1 VQGQSI
7 PETAKLLLLAATAE
21 NYSGHTLAKAI
32 LDYAKD
38 SAIEP
43 EEVSDFQVTPGMGV
57 TAIWNGTTVR
67 KGSRD
72 FIEHT
77 GIDVGVS
84 LQVIIEKLQVQGKT
98 VVIVSKG
105 KEVAG
110 VISIMDAPK
119 QGAREASDALKNIG
133 IESIMVMG
141 DNSKTAEAIAH
152 LVGIERFYA
161 GVLPSGKVEVIREIR
176 TSSTA
181 GIAMVG
187 EGLND
192 SPALTAADVGIAIG
206 SGTDIAIEA
215 GDVVLVKSDIRDVV
229 SAIEIAIKT
238 VDKIKQNLAYAFPY
252 NVVLIPVAAMGF
264 LYPALGGHAMAA
276 SSVSVS
282 ASSLALKRW
291 EAKLLG

>member
-1 VQGQSI
+1 MQGQSI

-67 KGSRD
+67 AGSRD

-77 GIDVGVS
+77 GIDVVVS
-84 LQVIIEKLQVQGKT
+84 LQIIIEKLQVQGKT

-133 IESIMVMG
+133 IESIMVTG

-206 SGTDIAIEA
+206 SGTDIAI
-215 GDVVLVKSDIRDVV
+215 
-229 SAIEIAIKT
+229 KT

-252 NVVLIPVAAMGF
+252 NAVLIPVAAMGF
-264 LYPALGGHAMAA
+264 LYPALGGYAMAA